1 MAIDKPLNG
10 LLDQDDF
17 EMSPEGLMVT
27 EPEEILGDS
36 LVTEL
41 DDGGVMV
48 DFDPMAALFG
58 GQDAP
63 FDANLADFLED
74 DDLRTLAI
82 DCVGKFDSDKNSR
95 SDWEQTYKDGLDQL
109 GLEIE
114 DRTTPWAGAC
124 GVFHPMLS
132 EAVVR
137 FQSQT
142 IQEIIPAK
150 GPVKTQIWGTLTDER
165 EKQAKRVQ
173 EYMNYQLIEVMTEYR
188 SETEKLLFS
197 LPLAGSAFRK
207 IYFDPSM
214 GRPTSMFVPAED
226 FVVSYNESDLEQA
239 ERYTHIMN
247 RSTNQVRKLQVSG
260 FYRDVELTT
269 SHVEDN
275 PITSKYN
282 EIGGVTPSWDDNERH
297 QLLEMH
303 CHLDIP
309 GFEDPD
315 GVALPYVITIDKGSS
330 TVLSI
335 YRNWAEDDPHRIK
348 KQHFVHYGYV
358 PGIGFYNL
366 GLIHMIGGL
375 AKSAT
380 SLLRQLVDAGTLSNL
395 PGGLKT
401 RGLRIKGDDT
411 PIMPGEFRDVDVP
424 GGAIR
429 DNITF
434 LPYKEPSSV
443 LYQLLGN
450 IVEEGRRF
458 ASMADLKVAD
468 MNQEAPVGTTL
479 AIMERAMKVQSAIQ
493 ARIHA
498 SLKQEYKILS
508 GVIRDYTSPDYPYE
522 TEEGEG
528 IKVED
533 FDDRIDVI
541 PVSDPNAATMAQRI
555 MQYQAAMQLAA
566 QSPGLYDL
574 PLLHREMM
582 ELIGIPNAEKIV
594 PMPDEV
600 HPTDPVSENEDLLT
614 MKPVKAFE
622 YQDHEAHMKVHMVLK
637 NDPQVKEQMQNN
649 KMGSA
654 MTAALDAHIR
664 EHLAF
669 IFRDEIEEELGVPL
683 PPANQPL
690 PEEIEKRLSTLVAE
704 AAEQMLGKKKAKAKA
719 EKDAK
724 IQKDPI
730 VQQRAKELQIREQDL
745 KRRAQADQVK
755 SQLEQQKLAVTQQ
768 SDQAKQQIELEK
780 LAAKERSDT
789 ASLEQERQEMLL
801 KAQLDQ
807 EKFDAEKEIEG
818 IKVNLEKEKFDAEQ
832 EAEGIKLGIELGRED
847 NDE

>member
-1 MAIDKPLNG
+1 
-10 LLDQDDF
+10 
-17 EMSPEGLMVT
+17 
-27 EPEEILGDS
+27 
-36 LVTEL
+36 
-41 DDGGVMV
+41 
-48 DFDPMAALFG
+48 
-58 GQDAP
+58 
-63 FDANLADFLED
+63 
-74 DDLRTLAI
+74 
-82 DCVGKFDSDKNSR
+82 
-95 SDWEQTYKDGLDQL
+95 
-109 GLEIE
+109 
-114 DRTTPWAGAC
+114 
-124 GVFHPMLS
+124 
-132 EAVVR
+132 
-137 FQSQT
+137 
-142 IQEIIPAK
+142 
-150 GPVKTQIWGTLTDER
+150 
-165 EKQAKRVQ
+165 
-173 EYMNYQLIEVMTEYR
+173 
-188 SETEKLLFS
+188 
-197 LPLAGSAFRK
+197 
-207 IYFDPSM
+207 
-214 GRPTSMFVPAED
+214 
-226 FVVSYNESDLEQA
+226 
-239 ERYTHIMN
+239 
-247 RSTNQVRKLQVSG
+247 
-260 FYRDVELTT
+260 
-269 SHVEDN
+269 
-275 PITSKYN
+275 
-282 EIGGVTPSWDDNERH
+282 
-297 QLLEMH
+297 
-303 CHLDIP
+303 
-309 GFEDPD
+309 
-315 GVALPYVITIDKGSS
+315 
-330 TVLSI
+330 
-335 YRNWAEDDPHRIK
+335 
-348 KQHFVHYGYV
+348 
-358 PGIGFYNL
+358 
-366 GLIHMIGGL
+366 
-375 AKSAT
+375 
-380 SLLRQLVDAGTLSNL
+380 
-395 PGGLKT
+395 
-401 RGLRIKGDDT
+401 
-411 PIMPGEFRDVDVP
+411 MPGEFRDVDVP

-434 LPYKEPSSV
+434 LPFKEPSSV